1 MCLLKKAPFVTIGAL
16 CVLLG
21 ALPAGAAETKVDAET
36 HDPNA
41 QTQADGQSDGKASDD
56 KSVSELP
63 LTAGYEKNS
72 SNGFFIRSKDGQ
84 FRLNIGAFTQ
94 VRYDL
99 NWRDAPAG
107 ENDVEKGFSINRTRF
122 FLEGQFTSKF
132 DYHFRTNID
141 DQGDFSLLV
150 AWLQYNI
157 GDKWSLRGG
166 KQFMAMSREDWM
178 AATDVLTTEFS
189 PNDFTFALGT
199 AMGVQAHYQ
208 GERQRS
214 WLALSDGAAGHK
226 ADFPPPEPS
235 EIALTGRWEYQAS
248 GDDWSVWDDL
258 VGRRGRPKGILV
270 GLAGGYQVEQDSSAF
285 DRVAQ
290 FNADVSFNGDG
301 YQAMAAGSWTWHD
314 PGAGRSF
321 SHYGLLLQG
330 GYFVTKDI
338 QAYGQYNLVS
348 PGDQPG
354 NRETFNSVTAGVSYF
369 PFAWTNRWK
378 FSAEVGYLFD
388 ALNDTIVDPSG
399 SLGWLP
405 SDEAGQTYFRIQAQ
419 FGF

>member
-1 MCLLKKAPFVTIGAL
+1 MSRTWI
-16 CVLLG
+16 
-21 ALPAGAAETKVDAET
+21 AGAFVLCLTAYVPCALAAEENAPSESRTKSSDQGNVGDERAE
-36 HDPNA
+36 
-41 QTQADGQSDGKASDD
+41 DG
-56 KSVSELP
+56 EIP

-72 SNGFFIRSKDGQ
+72 TNGFFIRSKDGQ
-84 FRLNIGAFTQ
+84 FRLNVGAYTQ
-94 VRYDL
+94 VRYDV

-107 ENDVEKGFSINRTRF
+107 ENDVEKGFSINRTRI

-150 AWLQYNI
+150 AYLQYNI
-157 GDKWSLRGG
+157 GDKWNLRGG
-166 KQFMAMSREDWM
+166 KQFIAMSREDWM
-178 AATDVLTTEFS
+178 LAQDVLTTEFS

-199 AMGVQAHYQ
+199 AIGLQAHYQ

-226 ADFPPPEPS
+226 ADFPPSEPS

-248 GDDWSVWDDL
+248 GDDWSVWDDV
-258 VGRRGRPKGILV
+258 VGRRGRPNGILV

-301 YQAMAAGSWTWHD
+301 YQAMAAGSWTWRD
-314 PGAGRSF
+314 PGAGSSF
-321 SHYGLLLQG
+321 SNYGLLLQG
-330 GYFVTKDI
+330 GYFVTKDV

-354 NRETFNSVTAGVSYF
+354 NLEAFNSVTAGVSYF

-399 SLGWLP
+399 SLGWLS
-405 SDEAGQTYFRIQAQ
+405 SDEPGQTYFRIQAQ

>member
-1 MCLLKKAPFVTIGAL
+1 MIRLWITGTFVLCLTAYVSCAL
-16 CVLLG
+16 
-21 ALPAGAAETKVDAET
+21 AAEENAPSESRTKSSDQGNVGDE
-36 HDPNA
+36 H
-41 QTQADGQSDGKASDD
+41 ADDG
-56 KSVSELP
+56 EIP

-72 SNGFFIRSKDGQ
+72 TNGFFIRSKDGQ
-84 FRLNIGAFTQ
+84 FRLNIGLYTQ
-94 VRYDL
+94 VRYDV

-150 AWLQYNI
+150 AYLQYNI
-157 GDKWSLRGG
+157 GDKWNLRGG
-166 KQFMAMSREDWM
+166 KQFIAMSREDWTM
-178 AATDVLTTEFS
+178 AQDVLTTENS
-189 PNDFTFALGT
+189 ANDFTFAPGPVIG
-199 AMGVQAHYQ
+199 AQAHFQ
-208 GERQRS
+208 GERQRY
-214 WLALSDGAAGHK
+214 WLALSDAAAGAK
-226 ADFPPPEPS
+226 GDFLSPEPS
-235 EIALTGRWEYQAS
+235 EIALTSRWEYQAR

-258 VGRRGRPKGILV
+258 IGRRGRPRGILL
-270 GLAGGYQVEQDSSAF
+270 GLAGGYQVEKDTSAF

-290 FNADVSFNGDG
+290 INADVSFNGDG
-301 YQAMAAGSWTWHD
+301 YQAMAAGSWTWRD
-314 PGAGRSF
+314 PGTGGSF
-321 SHYGLLLQG
+321 SNYGLLLQG
-330 GYFVTKDI
+330 GYFVTKDV

-354 NRETFNSVTAGVSYF
+354 NLETFNSITAGVSYF

-378 FSAEVGYLFD
+378 FSAEIGYLFD
-388 ALNDTIVDPSG
+388 ALNNTIVGPSE